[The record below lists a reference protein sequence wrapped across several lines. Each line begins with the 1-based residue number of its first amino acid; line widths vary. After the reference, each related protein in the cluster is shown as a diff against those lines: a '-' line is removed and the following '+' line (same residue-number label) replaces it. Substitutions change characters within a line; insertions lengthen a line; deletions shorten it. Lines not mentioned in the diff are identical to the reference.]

1 METWVWIAIAA
12 AVALVLF
19 VLLVLLGALWR
30 RSRRSRRLKETFG
43 PEYTRTVAKTGKRL
57 QAERELQER
66 ERRHE
71 EIELHDLSSP
81 SRARLEEEWRVL
93 QARFLD
99 DPEGTARAAEGLVA
113 RVMEERGY
121 PSAEDREQRAA
132 DLSVEHPQAVSAYR
146 RGCALLNG
154 VHESPDGT
162 ENLRQAM
169 RSFRT
174 AFEELLDSRV
184 GEEAISQ

>member
-12 AVALVLF
+12 AVALL
-19 VLLVLLGALWR
+19 LLVLLGAAWR
-30 RSRRSRRLKETFG
+30 RTRRSRRLQETFG
-43 PEYTRTVAKTGKRL
+43 PEYERTVAMTGKRQ

-71 EIELHDLSSP
+71 EIELHALSTP
-81 SRARLEEEWRVL
+81 SRTRLEDEWRDL
-93 QARFLD
+93 QSRFVD
-99 DPEGTARAAEGLVA
+99 DPEGTTRAAESLVV

-121 PSAEDREQRAA
+121 PPAEDREQRAA

-146 RGCALLNG
+146 RGCALLDS

-174 AFEELLDSRV
+174 AVEELLDSPIR
-184 GEEAISQ
+184 EEAVS

>member
-12 AVALVLF
+12 AAA
-19 VLLVLLGALWR
+19 LLVLLLLASVYR
-30 RSRRSRRLKETFG
+30 RRLRRRRLQESFG
-43 PEYTRTVAKTGKRL
+43 PEYQRALAKTGKRHE
-57 QAERELQER
+57 AEKELVER
-66 ERRHE
+66 QRRHE
-71 EIELHDLSSP
+71 EIELHPLSAASH
-81 SRARLEEEWRVL
+81 ARLEDEWRTL

-99 DPEGTARAAEGLVA
+99 DPEGSARAAEGLVA

-121 PSAEDREQRAA
+121 PDAEDREQRAA

-146 RGCALLNG
+146 RGCALLDG

-162 ENLRQAM
+162 ESLRQSM

-174 AFEELLDSRV
+174 AFEELLESRV
-184 GEEAISQ
+184 HEEAVTS

>member
-1 METWVWIAIAA
+1 MMETWVWIAIAA
-12 AVALVLF
+12 VAALLLLLLVVAVAS
-19 VLLVLLGALWR
+19 WR
-30 RSRRSRRLKETFG
+30 GRRRRRQLKETFG
-43 PEYTRTVAKTGKRL
+43 PEYERAVAKTGKRQ
-57 QAERELQER
+57 QAEQELRER

-71 EIELHDLSSP
+71 EIELHALSGP
-81 SRARLEEEWRVL
+81 SRARLEDEWRAL
-93 QARFLD
+93 QSRFLD
-99 DPEGTARAAEGLVA
+99 DPEGTARAAEGLVG

-146 RGCALLNG
+146 RGCALLDG
-154 VHESPDGT
+154 VHESADGT
-162 ENLRQAM
+162 ESLRQAM

-184 GEEAISQ
+184 REEALS